1 MRRGTAAGALLTLL
15 LAALLALP
23 LTPPRFAPAGSF
35 AAAHTSGQA
44 EAKAGPATARTGAA
58 PGEERL
64 SLREGGPT
72 GATAGPIRARARDRH
87 RAADRGP
94 GIPVCPDA
102 HARPA
107 PGTAARWPG
116 AGCAG
121 ASRPP
126 ADRSPAAL
134 QVFRC

>member
-23 LTPPRFAPAGSF
+23 LTLPLFAPAGSF

-44 EAKAGPATARTGAA
+44 EATAGPATARTGAA
-58 PGEERL
+58 PREERL
-64 SLREGGPT
+64 SLREGGPA
-72 GATAGPIRARARDRH
+72 GAAAGPIRTRARDRH
-87 RAADRGP
+87 RLADRGP

-126 ADRSPAAL
+126 ADRTPAAL